1 MLRLKTLVLSAVYL
15 SGAVLAACQKTPSVA
30 EVTEA
35 CRRGNATVTA
45 VEIGDAYVSTAPEK
59 AAGVPPNVT
68 IYPVKVTYQLPSLPG
83 SDPKQTV
90 ARNVYENVYE
100 ELVCE

>member
-1 MLRLKTLVLSAVYL
+1 VDTVFYPVQNAGAPATQRLRSF
-15 SGAVLAACQKTPSVA
+15 SPAC
-30 EVTEA
+30 
-35 CRRGNATVTA
+35 
-45 VEIGDAYVSTAPEK
+45 YVSTAPEK

-83 SDPKQTV
+83 SDPQQTV

-100 ELVCE
+100 ELVCD

>member
-1 MLRLKTLVLSAVYL
+1 MAAYL

-35 CRRGNATVTA
+35 CQRGNATVTS
-45 VEIGDAYVSTAPEK
+45 VEIGEAYVSTAPERG
-59 AAGVPPNVT
+59 AGVPPNVT

-90 ARNVYENVYE
+90 TRNVYENVYE
-100 ELVCE
+100 ELVCD

>member
-1 MLRLKTLVLSAVYL
+1 MCRQTLLMAAYL

-35 CRRGNATVTA
+35 CKRGNATVTS
-45 VEIGDAYVSTAPEK
+45 VEIGEAYVSTAPERG
-59 AAGVPPNVT
+59 AGVPPNVT

-90 ARNVYENVYE
+90 TRNVYENVYE
-100 ELVCE
+100 ELVCD